1 MDIVSIAEQLIAE
14 GVCDTLRSARTTA
27 SYALEWMSG
36 TANIDFKKSQVKGH
50 AAKLNRIGIN
60 IRNACDTSRF
70 APVFVRQ
77 CREVSK
83 SALVVPVWYQRA
95 NHLQQVAA

>member
-1 MDIVSIAEQLIAE
+1 
-14 GVCDTLRSARTTA
+14 
-27 SYALEWMSG
+27 MSG
-36 TANIDFKKSQVKGH
+36 TSNIDFTKSQVKTH
-50 AAKLNRIGIN
+50 AALLNRIGIN

-83 SALVVPVWYQRA
+83 SALAVPLWYQRA